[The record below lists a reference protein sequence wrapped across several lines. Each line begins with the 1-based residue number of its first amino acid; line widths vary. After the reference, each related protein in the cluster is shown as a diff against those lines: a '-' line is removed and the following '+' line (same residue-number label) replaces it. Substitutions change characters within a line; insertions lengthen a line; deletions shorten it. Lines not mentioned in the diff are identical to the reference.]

1 MERPPHTATQYD
13 SELRAVESEVLFML
27 AKVEE
32 MLRAALQSVRA
43 RDAERA
49 RAVISGDNV
58 VDHLEMAI
66 DDMIQLMFARR
77 SPVGGDLRFAIGVL
91 KMVTD
96 IERIGDLACNVAERS
111 IELLATSGID
121 APPQLDE
128 LENRVLDE
136 LGRVGR
142 AFQNRAPKAARE
154 VKEDDNTVDSLNRA
168 AFAHLIAVTRAH
180 PDQFERALAYASICR
195 HLERV
200 GDHVVN
206 IAERVVYIVEGE
218 EIRHGGIGHR

>member
-1 MERPPHTATQYD
+1 MDRPPHTASQYD
-13 SELRAVESEVLFML
+13 SELRAIESEVLFMIT
-27 AKVEE
+27 KVDE

-43 RDAERA
+43 RDPERA
-49 RAVISGDNV
+49 RAVISSDNV

-66 DDMIQLMFARR
+66 DDMIQSVFARR

-111 IELLATSGID
+111 LELLGSTGID

-128 LENRVLDE
+128 LERRVLDE
-136 LGRVGR
+136 LERVSR
-142 AFQNRAPKAARE
+142 AFQQREPRAARA
-154 VKEDDNTVDSLNRA
+154 VKEDDHTVDNLNRA

-206 IAERVVYIVEGE
+206 IAERVVFIVDGE
-218 EIRHGGIGHR
+218 EIRHGGGHHG